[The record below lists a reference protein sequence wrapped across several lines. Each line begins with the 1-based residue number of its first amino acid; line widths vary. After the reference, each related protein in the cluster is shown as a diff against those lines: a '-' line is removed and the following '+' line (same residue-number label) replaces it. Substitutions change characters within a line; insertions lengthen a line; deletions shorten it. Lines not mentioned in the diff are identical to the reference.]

1 MAPTPYDG
9 LNPWKG
15 KKNPV
20 TLVNTVVTRKSA
32 VQPSN
37 LFPASSPNATTTPDK
52 IPTKLIATWTKVN
65 VVMPKIMMRLLSE
78 PADITTITTQIAT
91 RAIRGGRASPPTDE
105 KYGFRCSR
113 NSEKFCTTSALLGTA
128 EESAS
133 AVRFFL
139 TPSAHWPYCGL
150 TKCGQ

>member
-9 LNPWKG
+9 LNPSKG

-32 VQPSN
+32 VQPSS
-37 LFPASSPNATTTPDK
+37 LFAASSPNTTTKPDK

-65 VVMPKIMMRLLSE
+65 VVIPRIMVRLLSE

-91 RAIRGGRASPPTDE
+91 CAIRGGRASTHSLGLVRR
-105 KYGFRCSR
+105 GFRGFS
-113 NSEKFCTTSALLGTA
+113 
-128 EESAS
+128 
-133 AVRFFL
+133 
-139 TPSAHWPYCGL
+139 
-150 TKCGQ
+150 Q

>member
-9 LNPWKG
+9 LNPSKG
-15 KKNPV
+15 KKNAV

-52 IPTKLIATWTKVN
+52 IPTKLIATWTRVN

-91 RAIRGGRASPPTDE
+91 CAIRGGRASPPLIRSTV
-105 KYGFRCSR
+105 
-113 NSEKFCTTSALLGTA
+113 
-128 EESAS
+128 S
-133 AVRFFL
+133 AVLATLKSFALHLHCSGPQKNPRRQCDF
-139 TPSAHWPYCGL
+139 S
-150 TKCGQ
+150 